1 MNLKRCSNWSSMI
14 NKFFILIVL
23 SISFCQVSAQIANI
37 QTGVSMGSGRD
48 HDLAIS
54 NSGWTINAT
63 NAQISFGGNAP
74 IGFSLFMQ
82 KFGGTSTT
90 SIIDPDIFYDP
101 KIDRFFISGMMNSS
115 PAGIIVLKSNTA
127 IPTDMATDWQ
137 AYVYAHPPDAYLDF
151 PRLAVNKDKVM
162 VSFKHKADA
171 TSPYKPAF
179 FTLDKMTLAAPP
191 AITIPTVSSDMEFL
205 CPVAPADIANFDMTD
220 FYLIGMDKICTS
232 GSNRIFVYHVD
243 ANNTVTE
250 QMIVGSVN
258 YYSNATGINSA
269 MVLNMGRSISLYSNR
284 AWGAVIKNNTIH
296 FVSHILNSSLNQSN
310 IYYGLVDINTNQL
323 ISTNLTNVGESRF
336 FPSIALLNNPNNANI
351 DMPCINFLAQNT
363 TETLW
368 KTYVHDGVSPHEYL
382 ISRYQSL
389 GIPSNLG
396 DYTSAQIQYNTPNT
410 VWVSGQLPTESS
422 GNQGYF
428 VSLNNTIVPLELIDF
443 KAQLIQADQVNLKW
457 TTLSEIN
464 IQHFEVQRLSGKT
477 WTRLAT
483 LKARNENN
491 RQNYSFDDTQ
501 LENTEGVLYYR
512 LKIVEHD
519 NSFQYSPISAIKFI
533 PQSANKIAI
542 YPNPTTADV
551 FIKSPVQGQ
560 ILVEITDVLG
570 RRVFQKN
577 LNFSN
582 TPLQIPISHSI
593 TQNGLYTVQL
603 FQNTKLI
610 DFQHFVFNR

>member
-1 MNLKRCSNWSSMI
+1 
-14 NKFFILIVL
+14 
-23 SISFCQVSAQIANI
+23 
-37 QTGVSMGSGRD
+37 
-48 HDLAIS
+48 
-54 NSGWTINAT
+54 
-63 NAQISFGGNAP
+63 
-74 IGFSLFMQ
+74 
-82 KFGGTSTT
+82 
-90 SIIDPDIFYDP
+90 
-101 KIDRFFISGMMNSS
+101 MMNSS

-127 IPTDMATDWQ
+127 TPTDMATDWQ
-137 AYVYAHPPDAYLDF
+137 AYVYTHPSDAYLDF

-232 GSNRIFVYHVD
+232 GSNRIFVYHLD

-250 QMIVGSVN
+250 QIMAGNVN

-269 MVLNMGRSISLYSNR
+269 MILNMGRSMNLYSNR
-284 AWGAVIKNNTIH
+284 AWGAVVKNNMIH

-310 IYYGLVDINTNQL
+310 IYYGLIDINANQL
-323 ISTNLTNVGESRF
+323 VSKNLTNTGESRF
-336 FPSIALLNNPNNANI
+336 FPSLALFQNPNNANI
-351 DMPCINFLAQNT
+351 DMPCINFLAQNP

-368 KTYVHDGVSPHEYL
+368 KTYVHDGTSPHEYL
-382 ISRYQSL
+382 ISRYQGL
-389 GIPSNLG
+389 GLPPNLG
-396 DYTSAQIQYNTPNT
+396 DYTSAQLQYNTPNN
-410 VWVSGQLPTESS
+410 VWVSGQLPTASS
-422 GNQGYF
+422 GHQGYF

-464 IQHFEVQRLSGKT
+464 IQHFELQRLSGKT

-483 LKARNENN
+483 LKAHNENN

-512 LKIVEHD
+512 LKIVGQD
-519 NSFQYSPISAIKFI
+519 NSVQYSPISAISFL
-533 PQSANKIAI
+533 SNTNSKISL
-542 YPNPTTADV
+542 YPNPSSTSIHIKCALEGKTTIV
-551 FIKSPVQGQ
+551 I
-560 ILVEITDVLG
+560 
-570 RRVFQKN
+570 
-577 LNFSN
+577 SN
-582 TPLQIPISHSI
+582 TMGRILSQKELEFK
-593 TQNGLYTVQL
+593 QNQAYFSFEGILNESGIYNL
-603 FQNTKLI
+603 KLIQNNKLI
-610 DFQHFVFNR
+610 DNKTFVFSR